1 MELLSEE
8 SRLWNSIYPY
18 ARKESSRRAFS
29 FSRLALHKR
38 GLRQERWDAAS
49 SRARE
54 ELLRPCPYIGYDHD
68 RIGVHCL
75 SREAYGI
82 AERSFRRAIW
92 LNPYEPGFQ
101 LHLAHALFRQKR
113 HEEALGALDEL
124 REQWPDFARER
135 KLREVILQTWNA
147 GKGERDAGEGS
158 GRP

>member
-1 MELLSEE
+1 VELLSEE

-18 ARKESSRRAFS
+18 ARKEPSRRAFS
-29 FSRLALHKR
+29 FSGLALHKR

-147 GKGERDAGEGS
+147 KR
-158 GRP
+158 